1 VTNPLAR
8 AAVVLA
14 VVAVALVVRVLGW
27 GNWSLWLDEAVV
39 LDWAR
44 RGLFGFRDAVV
55 SDGNHPP
62 GHFLVVFVVRRISES
77 DFSLRLPSALFGA
90 GTALAL
96 FARCGGFR
104 RPRAALG
111 AALAFA
117 LLPIAVHYGQE
128 VKPYSM
134 ALFFVALSD
143 AARDRWRV
151 TRGRTALVVWTSAAA
166 AAVWTLYFA
175 VLALGAIFAVEL
187 LGAWRA
193 RKEDPRRLRTAAV
206 VPVVVLLS
214 FVPWLWA
221 IRGGVAQANT
231 KSGPRVTA
239 GAVWSQLVGLAAGR
253 DENLGRQAAAIAVWL
268 IALAGSV
275 CADREERARIVAE
288 SCASTLLVLTALSL
302 ADHWWEV
309 RYIVLGTLPLARAI
323 GEALEGAGR
332 IAWNPLRRGA
342 TAAIAVVFVA
352 VQIPALAQNAASGRV
367 DWRVV
372 VHGLEGEAGRGA
384 GGTILA
390 ADSWALYCL
399 RAQTL
404 RRPEPRLHVEM
415 AGSAAALRS
424 AIATRREGWIVRTP
438 HHGVEKEIDALLAG
452 TRPWSWFPQVD
463 GARLYRFELGRL
475 VEP

>member
-1 VTNPLAR
+1 MSRSAR
-8 AAVVLA
+8 AAVVLGVA
-14 VVAVALVVRVLGW
+14 AVALVVRVLGW
-27 GNWSLWLDEAVV
+27 DNWSLWLDEAIV
-39 LDWAR
+39 LDWTR
-44 RGLFGFRDAVV
+44 RGLRGFLDAVV

-62 GHFLVVFVVRRISES
+62 GHFLVVFVMRRISES

-111 AALAFA
+111 ASLAFA

-143 AARDRWRV
+143 AARDRWRA
-151 TRGRTALVVWTSAAA
+151 TRGRAALVVWTSAAV

-175 VLALGAIFAVEL
+175 VLALGAIFTVEL
-187 LGAWRA
+187 VGAWQG
-193 RKEDPRRLRTAAV
+193 RKQDPRRLRTAAV
-206 VPVVVLLS
+206 VPVVVLLL

-221 IRGGVAQANT
+221 IRSGVAQGNT

-239 GAVWSQLVGLAAGR
+239 AAIWSQLVGLSAGR
-253 DENLGRQAAAIAVWL
+253 DERLGRQPAAIAVWL
-268 IALAGSV
+268 IALAGCVS
-275 CADREERARIVAE
+275 AKREERARIVTE
-288 SCASTLLVLTALSL
+288 GCAATLLVLAALSV

-323 GEALEGAGR
+323 GEAFEGAGR
-332 IAWNPLRRGA
+332 IAWNSLRRGA
-342 TAAIAVVFVA
+342 TAAIAVVLVA
-352 VQIPALAQNAASGRV
+352 VQVPALAQNAASGRV
-367 DWRVV
+367 DWRIVL
-372 VHGLEGEAGRGA
+372 HDLESQAGRGA

-390 ADSWALYCL
+390 ADTWALYCL
-399 RAQTL
+399 RAQTH
-404 RRPEPRLHVEM
+404 RRPKPRLHVEM
-415 AGSAAALRS
+415 AGSAAELRA

-452 TRPWSWFPQVD
+452 TRPWSSFPHVD

-475 VEP
+475 AEP